1 MSAPQSTPAPQPVP
15 LPAPQVPSAEQLRA
29 NVENLNGQ
37 IAANLG
43 GPR

>member
-1 MSAPQSTPAPQPVP
+1 MSDQTTPAPAPQP

-29 NVENLNGQ
+29 NVEDLNRQ

-43 GPR
+43 GGR